1 MGAVCCSQE
10 EGVQGND
17 TTDEPRAAVDTLK
30 TLVKP
35 SVSAPYKEVPASL
48 QPLATPSSLVPASSG
63 FSLVVT
69 FEVPGTREVKQVVFA
84 RRPLGLDF
92 DKVAP
97 VSMKRVHRNGHAEE
111 LGVEKGWIVKA
122 VNGIDVIGKDFP
134 AVHELLVKECA
145 LLPHDVP

>member
-35 SVSAPYKEVPASL
+35 SVSAPYKE
-48 QPLATPSSLVPASSG
+48 VPASSG